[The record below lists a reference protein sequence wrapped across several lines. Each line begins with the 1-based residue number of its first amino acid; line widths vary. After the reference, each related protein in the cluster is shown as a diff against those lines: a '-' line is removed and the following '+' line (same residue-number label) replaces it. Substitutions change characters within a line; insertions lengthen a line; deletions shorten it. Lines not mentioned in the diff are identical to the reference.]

1 MRTVHTHASAKQNL
15 SCNHLGS
22 CSRVLGSIHVSS
34 DGQIILRWST
44 WFLQWSRKSE
54 EAWKGTLG
62 SSKNAWLATGLFN
75 FQQWPI
81 PCMHACLTHPHQTR
95 LVYRSLKIQN
105 NALLFLEIQLT
116 PSYIT
121 VSSRMKYAKRHQH
134 LYFFHKECSFSIQI
148 LFQKIYN
155 FNL

>member
-1 MRTVHTHASAKQNL
+1 M
-15 SCNHLGS
+15 
-22 CSRVLGSIHVSS
+22 
-34 DGQIILRWST
+34 
-44 WFLQWSRKSE
+44 
-54 EAWKGTLG
+54 G

-148 LFQKIYN
+148 LFQKQYIILTCNEIHLIKVTLSTKKVLIGKHIESIKYLVDII
-155 FNL
+155 FLVSMHMYSLRIQKTK